1 MTSGR
6 ETPGLIGSAI
16 QDWYSEKSGYNFVTG
31 SCSGV
36 QCAATIYTQVSQ
48 RGMLQLVHI
57 LSLIH
62 CRLCGDKAIWSAAA
76 VDIQADAMDY

>member
-1 MTSGR
+1 MATYVGENLYVTTGR

-36 QCAATIYTQVSQ
+36 CGHYIHAGEPTGNASTSSYSVFY
-48 RGMLQLVHI
+48 
-57 LSLIH
+57 SL
-62 CRLCGDKAIWSAAA
+62 
-76 VDIQADAMDY
+76 